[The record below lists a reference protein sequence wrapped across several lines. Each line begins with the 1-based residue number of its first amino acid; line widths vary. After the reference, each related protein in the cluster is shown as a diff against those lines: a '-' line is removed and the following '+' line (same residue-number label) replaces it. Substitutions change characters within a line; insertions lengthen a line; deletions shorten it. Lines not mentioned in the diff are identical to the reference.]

1 MSILDEIKESFKKGD
16 MLTRLIYIN
25 VGVFILFS
33 IILLL
38 GFLFQTRIELIRW
51 FMVPAAI
58 GQLAAQPWSLFTYM
72 FLHSGFWHLF
82 FNMFVLYFGGQ
93 IFLQYLNGRKLLSTY
108 LLGGIAGALLYILAF
123 NVFPIFTNQL
133 QVSKAL
139 GASASVIAIL
149 ISASTLVPKYT
160 VRLFL
165 IGPVQLKYIAVFI
178 LVADIFNIPNGNA
191 GGHIAHLGGAAFGF
205 IYATQMKEGRNISKW
220 FEDFLDKAFTWL
232 KPKPK
237 LKVEYKRPA
246 RDDHQYNTEKAANQ
260 AKIDAILDK
269 ISQSGYS
276 SLTTDEKDF
285 LFKMGKN

>member
-1 MSILDEIKESFKKGD
+1 MSILDELKESFKKGD

-38 GFLFQTRIELIRW
+38 GFLFQTKIELIRW
-51 FMVPAAI
+51 FMVPAAV
-58 GQLAAQPWSLFTYM
+58 GQLATQPWSLFTYM
-72 FLHSGFWHLF
+72 FLHSGFWHLLI
-82 FNMFVLYFGGQ
+82 NMVWLYFGGQ
-93 IFLQYLNGRKLLSTY
+93 IFMQYLSGRKLLSTY
-108 LLGGIAGALLYILAF
+108 MLGGIAGALIYILAYNAF
-123 NVFPIFTNQL
+123 PVFAEQL
-133 QVSKAL
+133 HISKAL
-139 GASASVIAIL
+139 GASASVLAIVIAV
-149 ISASTLVPKYT
+149 ATLVPNYT

-165 IGPVQLKYIAVFI
+165 LGPVKLKYIGVFSVVMDI
-178 LVADIFNIPNGNA
+178 LSIPNGNA

-205 IYATQMKEGRNISKW
+205 LYATQMKEGRNISKW
-220 FEDFLDKAFTWL
+220 FEDFLDKVFTWL

-246 RDDHQYNTEKAANQ
+246 RDDHQYNTDKAANQ